1 MSNEFNGKTA
11 IISGAAGGIGLALA
25 EALAEQGM
33 NIVMGD
39 IDNAALTQSGRAL
52 REKGYNILTCALD
65 VTDYSQWEDIVA
77 NAKDKFGKVH
87 MVINNAGVGG
97 TPGKVED
104 SEHETWRW
112 VMDVNIMGVLYGAQA
127 SVPAIKEHGEGGWVL
142 NVASMAGMM
151 GMPYAG
157 AYCASK
163 AAVVSMT
170 ESWVAELKPFNIH
183 TSVLCPAFVKTRIH
197 ESYRNRQQ
205 KYAVAQENRIDKEKL
220 KAGAQAATM
229 AVESGIP
236 AAMLAERVIEALK
249 SKQTYIFT
257 HPNYRKVTTERFNAI
272 DNGFIDAENSAVVGH
287 LIDDDMITF

>member
-1 MSNEFNGKTA
+1 
-11 IISGAAGGIGLALA
+11 
-25 EALAEQGM
+25 
-33 NIVMGD
+33 
-39 IDNAALTQSGRAL
+39 
-52 REKGYNILTCALD
+52 
-65 VTDYSQWEDIVA
+65 
-77 NAKDKFGKVH
+77 
-87 MVINNAGVGG
+87 
-97 TPGKVED
+97 
-104 SEHETWRW
+104 
-112 VMDVNIMGVLYGAQA
+112 
-127 SVPAIKEHGEGGWVL
+127 
-142 NVASMAGMM
+142 
-151 GMPYAG
+151 MPYAG

-170 ESWVAELKPFNIH
+170 ESWIAELKPFNIH

-257 HPNYRKVTTERFNAI
+257 HPNYRKVTTERFNPNDI
-272 DNGFIDAENSAVVGH
+272 
-287 LIDDDMITF
+287 